1 MEIRG
6 RDPRGRQTRGTL
18 NPRWGI
24 AFLMAVFIHTQA
36 CTPLLVVGSAV
47 GFGVTYYSGNVAER
61 TFTYELTKVWEA
73 TLGALDEMA
82 ITVVDKNQG
91 ESAWEIQA
99 RTDELGIEIAFDAVT
114 PSTTKVKVNAA
125 RKSILRDM
133 ATATEIVAQINNQ
146 LVREE
151 AKRPGQKSKG
161 KVAGLNGNGRNQST
175 DGAST
180 NATSSKETSG
190 PARKFVEIRVDSAN
204 IRAEGTTASQV
215 LVTLPRG
222 MKLEKLAETPDWVKV
237 RLASGV
243 EGFIARRLVQEIDG
257 VPQAAAGIAGATS
270 PQTPSSPV
278 APNPVHAAEY
288 AGSR

>member
-6 RDPRGRQTRGTL
+6 RDPRGRQMRGTL

-24 AFLMAVFIHTQA
+24 ALLTAVVIHTQA
-36 CTPLLVVGSAV
+36 CTPLLVVGSAI

-82 ITVVDKNQG
+82 ITVVDKSQG
-91 ESAWEIQA
+91 ESEWEIRA
-99 RTDELGIEIAFDAVT
+99 RTDELNIEVMFDAVT

-125 RKSILRDM
+125 KKSLLRDM
-133 ATATEIVAQINNQ
+133 ATATEIVAQIDNQ

-151 AKRPGQKSKG
+151 ARRPAQKSKG
-161 KVAGLNGNGRNQST
+161 KAASLNGNDRKRST
-175 DGAST
+175 NGAST

-190 PARKFVEIRVDSAN
+190 SARRFVEISVGSAN
-204 IRAEGTTASQV
+204 IRAEGTTGSQV

-222 MKLEKLAETPDWVKV
+222 TRLEKLAETPDWVKI
-237 RLASGV
+237 RLASGD
-243 EGFIARRLVQEIDG
+243 EGFIARRLVQEVDG
-257 VPQAAAGIAGATS
+257 VPLAAAGTAGATF
-270 PQTPSSPV
+270 PQSPSSPE
-278 APNPVHAAEY
+278 APSPIQAPEY

>member
-36 CTPLLVVGSAV
+36 CTPLLVVGSAI

-73 TLGALDEMA
+73 TVSALDEMA

-91 ESAWEIQA
+91 ETAWEIQA
-99 RTDELGIEIAFDAVT
+99 RTDELSIEIMFDAVT
-114 PSTTKVKVNAA
+114 PSTTKVKVTAA
-125 RKSILRDM
+125 RNGILRDM

-151 AKRPGQKSKG
+151 AKRPAHKSKG
-161 KVAGLNGNGRNQST
+161 KVAGLSGNDRKRST
-175 DGAST
+175 NGAST

-190 PARKFVEIRVDSAN
+190 PARRFVEIRVDSAN
-204 IRAEGTTASQV
+204 IRAEGTTDSQV

-222 MKLEKLAETPDWVKV
+222 TKLEQLAEMSDWVKV
-237 RLASGV
+237 RLAGGL

-257 VPQAAAGIAGATS
+257 IPQAGSGIAGAIS
-270 PQTPSSPV
+270 PQTRSSPV
-278 APNPVHAAEY
+278 TPSPIHPAEY